1 MAAEVQ
7 KQNAGSSPDKKTGL
21 IKDVKKDTRP
31 IQKFINKFN
40 NDWVMNFAGIM
51 AYNLMLAIFPI
62 AIALLGITGLILNGD
77 KSFRQSITD
86 QAAKIPGL
94 GSLVGLA
101 ATQLSKDGGI
111 LVAIAILTA
120 VFGGSR
126 LFVTL
131 EGILDLLYRVRPRP
145 VIRQNLIAI
154 GMLILFIILI
164 PIMVVASIVPS
175 LFAVLLHSSTLKS
188 IPVVS
193 TLTSGF
199 GGVILSD
206 IVSAA
211 VGVLIAFILFESIY
225 FVVPNQKISWRNSW
239 KGAAAA
245 AVMLEIFLIAFP
257 FYTTHFLKGYA
268 GQVGLIIILLI
279 FFYYFAVILLL
290 GAEVNAYFSEKV
302 QPLPNDLVT
311 FVSTMGGKLN
321 RDIPEAESD
330 THVNPRPTDSADK
343 AHVSDELQH
352 EEKVQARNQ
361 QIQHQIASAAR
372 SNDEARDTAKERKK
386 QAQSSGKLTA
396 ILSAVA
402 GTTLAFLFQV
412 LQLRHHGK

>member
-1 MAAEVQ
+1 MAAEAQ
-7 KQNAGSSPDKKTGL
+7 KQNVGSSPNKKAGL
-21 IKDVKKDTRP
+21 IKDVKKETRP

-62 AIALLGITGLILNGD
+62 AIALLGIIGLILNGD
-77 KSFRQSITD
+77 PTLKTSIIN
-86 QAAKIPGL
+86 QASKIAGL
-94 GSLVGLA
+94 GTLVTLA
-101 ATQLSKDGGI
+101 ADQLRKDAGI
-111 LVAIAILTA
+111 LLIIAILTS

-131 EGILDLLYRVRPRP
+131 EGILDILYRVRPRP

-164 PIMVVASIVPS
+164 PIMVAASVIPS
-175 LFAVLLHSSTLKS
+175 LFAVLLTSPTLKS
-188 IPVVS
+188 IPVVN

-199 GGVILSD
+199 GGGLLVN
-206 IVSAA
+206 IVSMA
-211 VGVLIAFILFESIY
+211 VGLLIAFILFESIY

-239 KGAAAA
+239 KGAVTA

-268 GQVGLIIILLI
+268 GQIGLIIILLI

-321 RDIPEAESD
+321 RDIPEAEAD

-352 EEKVQARNQ
+352 EEKVQTRNQ
-361 QIQHQIASAAR
+361 RIQHQIVSAAR
-372 SNDEARDTAKERKK
+372 SNDEARDAAKERKK
-386 QAQSSGKLTA
+386 RAQNSGKLIA
-396 ILSAVA
+396 ILSAIA